1 MINITFY
8 CIQPLEID
16 ENIYQELLIRSY
28 NLDKIKDYSYDTFQL
43 LWLKE
48 FSSKNRVYK
57 NFFSLKEK
65 EKISSE
71 LLRED
76 LKGLSC
82 NQMNLS
88 KFFVSENSNYE
99 LLFDLKMLFFFLCFE
114 IHFQIPKEKVELLF
128 QCQEENL
135 YTYFRSLFVKESNDD
150 KLAYWVD
157 IVRMNSIQLII
168 DFSKDILSYK
178 FKHGDIKI
186 KNNTGNITSV
196 IYDKEFQVHKEQW
209 KSLNESAERLEVH
222 AEPIYENE
230 YVTYMF
236 YGRFHTILVAREKEI
251 YRYIPIQ
258 FHMQYMWFIIDFFNL
273 MLDDLNIRVIE
284 RKDKKLEQISDIIYE
299 VINKIQ
305 LLNIH
310 NERFSSAI
318 EIDNTLIYKKI
329 EPKWNIIKNLQTLK
343 NYILIFKDYLERVF
357 ANKMAI
363 VQRKQNRILFAISFL
378 QIAALISVW
387 NDYLSLL
394 DESSIKNVDE
404 ILFLFFGKQE
414 NLVKFNEFIPLV
426 LLLFTLIALI
436 YLVIKKR

>member
-1 MINITFY
+1 
-8 CIQPLEID
+8 
-16 ENIYQELLIRSY
+16 
-28 NLDKIKDYSYDTFQL
+28 
-43 LWLKE
+43 
-48 FSSKNRVYK
+48 
-57 NFFSLKEK
+57 
-65 EKISSE
+65 
-71 LLRED
+71 
-76 LKGLSC
+76 
-82 NQMNLS
+82 
-88 KFFVSENSNYE
+88 
-99 LLFDLKMLFFFLCFE
+99 
-114 IHFQIPKEKVELLF
+114 
-128 QCQEENL
+128 
-135 YTYFRSLFVKESNDD
+135 
-150 KLAYWVD
+150 
-157 IVRMNSIQLII
+157 
-168 DFSKDILSYK
+168 
-178 FKHGDIKI
+178 
-186 KNNTGNITSV
+186 
-196 IYDKEFQVHKEQW
+196 
-209 KSLNESAERLEVH
+209 
-222 AEPIYENE
+222 
-230 YVTYMF
+230 
-236 YGRFHTILVAREKEI
+236 
-251 YRYIPIQ
+251 
-258 FHMQYMWFIIDFFNL
+258 MWFIIDFFNL